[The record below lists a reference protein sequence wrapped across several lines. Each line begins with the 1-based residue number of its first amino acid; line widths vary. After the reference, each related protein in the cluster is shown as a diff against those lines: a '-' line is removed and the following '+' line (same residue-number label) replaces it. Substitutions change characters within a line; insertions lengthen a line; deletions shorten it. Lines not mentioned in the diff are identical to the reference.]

1 MNGAIIQYTVRTAT
15 NSRCTVY
22 STVYTYELYSTLYT
36 VQSRTIIHPSL
47 KDDSIDISDHR
58 VLCHRCHQCI
68 VQYIRDRDFIEIWY
82 VANISN

>member
-1 MNGAIIQYTVRTAT
+1 MVRLYSTLYVLHQKTAVQ
-15 NSRCTVY
+15 CTY